1 MRGQDLL
8 TALADELKGIAPELA
23 QAYDSGN
30 DPAAAARANDSYVT
44 SVTRLSEAAGYMGL
58 EGVKRICASVL
69 DNLDHIDAD
78 DTDERVLVRPFFT
91 EWAPLLEAH
100 LRDANAPGPINA
112 LLEHF
117 GGGWVPLPLEAEAL
131 TELRGELLAASSIGA
146 SLDESDEAAPEAL
159 TAADLAL
166 DISGD
171 VDAALIDAFMNDSP
185 PQAAEVTLSL
195 TGWIAAPAQAD
206 LLLNAKRAAHTL
218 KGSANILGIRGV
230 AKLAHRLEDVLEIC
244 EADAVAPSEHRARAL
259 MAAADCL
266 AQMVA
271 AVAGEDVT
279 ARQRAGRHRH
289 AGRGPRQQFRAR

>member
-1 MRGQDLL
+1 MPCSNTL
-8 TALADELKGIAPELA
+8 
-23 QAYDSGN
+23 
-30 DPAAAARANDSYVT
+30 AAAGCRCRSKP
-44 SVTRLSEAAGYMGL
+44 R
-58 EGVKRICASVL
+58 R
-69 DNLDHIDAD
+69 
-78 DTDERVLVRPFFT
+78 
-91 EWAPLLEAH
+91 
-100 LRDANAPGPINA
+100 
-112 LLEHF
+112 
-117 GGGWVPLPLEAEAL
+117 L

-159 TAADLAL
+159 TAADLIL

-171 VDAALIDAFMNDSP
+171 VDAALHRRLHERL
-185 PQAAEVTLSL
+185 AAAGRGSHPVAAA
-195 TGWIAAPAQAD
+195 GWIAAPAQSD

-271 AVAGEDVT
+271 AVAGEDAPPDNALAVIDMLD
-279 ARQRAGRHRH
+279 AARDNNFAADDGRARPRQRIDAARAAELR
-289 AGRGPRQQFRAR
+289 PRP